1 MSKDS
6 FNLKKKD
13 KSGQVHDANIISNPN
28 NKLLCYDLNNT
39 NGICTYVITDG
50 IDIGWIWSD
59 INLTSRMILN
69 IINNKPISD
78 SPTTTKSS
86 VDNLNELEKI
96 QGRIQTLIL
105 SALFSFLFLITCY
118 VTLTKYDD
126 KRKQYFGITNICY
139 FIKDLVRYGSFSFKN
154 KAKYNFLY
162 ITILFIVS
170 LILFIIPDII
180 KQAATPEKPTNQ
192 SLNKLLGINLPFG
205 LILILMF
212 FIIIGLGWIILGNI
226 LFTSRSV
233 LLISI
238 IFGSA
243 ILIGVIFKSLKHYNK
258 IRQTQDVK
266 LTDTEIFA
274 IEAVVVKLVLFIV
287 VITLLI
293 TIYLV
298 YKNIK
303 KIKDTSESVQGVSL
317 TSHDKTLSDYF
328 NTHIFTDLKT
338 DQELLIKTIKSLED
352 EFKGLMENSSIKDN
366 KELVDEITVDFN
378 KYFKKMLLAI
388 KSKDDW
394 FKATCKLYKL
404 DSSTVNMKLGKT
416 FSEGQDARVILKSIY
431 EDDEKL
437 LKAFIDK
444 FGEVTYH
451 GNLAKDWITIPVI
464 FDLVQGGFL
473 RIIEVFNIIIRNP
486 IDILINAIKTIGHF
500 IVHSFTKENKIKD
513 LTDLNLLNYYYSTIL
528 KKGFDCTWDLAHK
541 RTAAMYELF
550 MQIDMVSTK

>member
-1 MSKDS
+1 LL
-6 FNLKKKD
+6 F
-13 KSGQVHDANIISNPN
+13 HIISNIN
-28 NKLLCYDLNNT
+28 WIKCYSSIK
-39 NGICTYVITDG
+39 IC
-50 IDIGWIWSD
+50 
-59 INLTSRMILN
+59 
-69 IINNKPISD
+69 
-78 SPTTTKSS
+78 KS
-86 VDNLNELEKI
+86 
-96 QGRIQTLIL
+96 
-105 SALFSFLFLITCY
+105 
-118 VTLTKYDD
+118 YD
-126 KRKQYFGITNICY
+126 
-139 FIKDLVRYGSFSFKN
+139 
-154 KAKYNFLY
+154 
-162 ITILFIVS
+162 
-170 LILFIIPDII
+170 
-180 KQAATPEKPTNQ
+180 
-192 SLNKLLGINLPFG
+192 
-205 LILILMF
+205 
-212 FIIIGLGWIILGNI
+212 
-226 LFTSRSV
+226 
-233 LLISI
+233 
-238 IFGSA
+238 
-243 ILIGVIFKSLKHYNK
+243 HYKK
-258 IRQTQDVK
+258 IRQAQPGDQ
-266 LTDTEIFA
+266 LTDTEISGILA
-274 IEAVVVKLVLFIV
+274 AVVKLVLVII

-317 TSHDKTLSDYF
+317 TSHDKNLSDYF

-416 FSEGQDARVILKSIY
+416 FSKDAMVILKSIY
-431 EDDEKL
+431 EDDKDL
-437 LKAFIDK
+437 LDNFIK
-444 FGEVTYH
+444 TFGEVTYH

-550 MQIDMVSTK
+550 MQIDMPSTK

>member
-59 INLTSRMILN
+59 INLISRVIMN

-86 VDNLNELEKI
+86 VDNLKQLEKI
-96 QGRIQTLIL
+96 QGQIQTLIL

-180 KQAATPEKPTNQ
+180 KQATTPEEPTDQ

-205 LILILMF
+205 LTLLLMF

-243 ILIGVIFKSLKHYNK
+243 LLIGVIFKSLKHYNK

-274 IEAVVVKLVLFIV
+274 IEAVVVKLVLFII

-317 TSHDKTLSDYF
+317 TSHDKNLSDYF

-338 DQELLIKTIKSLED
+338 DQELLIKTIKSLEE
-352 EFKGLMENSSIKDN
+352 EFKGLMENSSITDN
-366 KELVDEITVDFN
+366 KELVDEITVDYK
-378 KYFKKMLLAI
+378 KYLKKMLLAI

-416 FSEGQDARVILKSIY
+416 FSKDAMVILKSIY
-431 EDDEKL
+431 EDDKEL
-437 LKAFIDK
+437 LDNFIK
-444 FGEVTYH
+444 TFGEVTYH